1 MTIDTKQKKNTNT
14 NSGRYTEGI
23 RRRKTSVAR
32 VRVVPSSNTSISVN
46 KSDLEKYFKNKS
58 HQKKAKS
65 PFDVV
70 EDAFTVDARVTG
82 GGLTSQADAVCLGI
96 ARAIVKYKQ
105 EHRKLLKQNSLLRRD
120 PRRKER
126 KKYGLKK
133 ARRAPQWSKR

>member
-1 MTIDTKQKKNTNT
+1 MTVETKQKKNTN
-14 NSGRYTEGI
+14 SSRYTEGI
-23 RRRKTSVAR
+23 GRRKTSVAR
-32 VRVVPSSNTSISVN
+32 VRVVPSSNTVISVN
-46 KSDLEKYFKNKS
+46 KSDLEQYFKNKS
-58 HQKKAKS
+58 HQKKVKS
-65 PFDVV
+65 PFEVID
-70 EDAFTVDARVTG
+70 DAFTVDARVTG

-96 ARAIVKYKQ
+96 ARAVVKHKQ